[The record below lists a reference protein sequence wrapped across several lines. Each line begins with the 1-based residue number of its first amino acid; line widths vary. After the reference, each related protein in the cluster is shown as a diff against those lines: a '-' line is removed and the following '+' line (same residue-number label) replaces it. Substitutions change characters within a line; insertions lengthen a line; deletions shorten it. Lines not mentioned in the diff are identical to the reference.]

1 MANLINWSDQ
11 FSVGVNKFDFQHKNL
26 IKQIND
32 LHMAMSMGNGKS
44 SLGTILNNLA
54 DYTVKHFA
62 DEEREMQRTNYPN
75 YMAHKREHDRLIEKV
90 QDLQERMASGKV
102 LLTMEVMNFLKDW
115 LMNHIAKVDK
125 QYSEHLVE
133 QGVR

>member
-1 MANLINWSDQ
+1 
-11 FSVGVNKFDFQHKNL
+11 
-26 IKQIND
+26 
-32 LHMAMSMGNGKS
+32 
-44 SLGTILNNLA
+44 
-54 DYTVKHFA
+54 
-62 DEEREMQRTNYPN
+62 MQRTNYPN

-102 LLTMEVMNFLKDW
+102 LLTIEVMNFLKDW